1 MLPFTYV
8 CFWKCCTSIKALF
21 FLFTKFHNTKLR
33 SVPHG
38 TVRKVRLVC
47 IFITRT
53 NVPYPYL
60 SNNYV
65 PYKRTV
71 LFAEKWSV
79 PYRTCVPYRT
89 VLPSLLE
96 GLNAVKLQPTSR
108 RKNQSTLCT
117 RLIFRQSPSTFRF
130 EYEYFLRLKVLG
142 KLRVRVGYSEKLYSN
157 AVLEYSITAS
167 W

>member
-1 MLPFTYV
+1 MCIFPKLQSVMLPFTYV
-8 CFWKCCTSIKALF
+8 CFWKCSSCSQALF

-33 SVPHG
+33 TVPHG
-38 TVRKVRLVC
+38 TVRKVRLVR

-89 VLPSLLE
+89 VLPSL
-96 GLNAVKLQPTSR
+96 VK
-108 RKNQSTLCT
+108 
-117 RLIFRQSPSTFRF
+117 SPLSFI
-130 EYEYFLRLKVLG
+130 
-142 KLRVRVGYSEKLYSN
+142 
-157 AVLEYSITAS
+157 AVLNIMISSALSFSAVFSRSI
-167 W
+167 

>member
-1 MLPFTYV
+1 MCIFPKLQSVMLPFTYV
-8 CFWKCCTSIKALF
+8 CFWKCYTSIKALF

-33 SVPHG
+33 TVPHG
-38 TVRKVRLVC
+38 TVRKVRLVR

-71 LFAEKWSV
+71 LLAEKWSV

-89 VLPSLLE
+89 VRLYGSRNMPCCSSAEKKLIKLKNRATVYSL
-96 GLNAVKLQPTSR
+96 
-108 RKNQSTLCT
+108 C
-117 RLIFRQSPSTFRF
+117 
-130 EYEYFLRLKVLG
+130 
-142 KLRVRVGYSEKLYSN
+142 
-157 AVLEYSITAS
+157 
-167 W
+167 

>member
-1 MLPFTYV
+1 MCIFPKLQSVMLTFTYV

-21 FLFTKFHNTKLR
+21 FLFTKFHYTKLR
-33 SVPHG
+33 TVPHG
-38 TVRKVRLVC
+38 TVRKVRLVR

-89 VLPSLLE
+89 VLPSLVNSAALE
-96 GLNAVKLQPTSR
+96 
-108 RKNQSTLCT
+108 
-117 RLIFRQSPSTFRF
+117 LIKCDEKKKRVINKAKDQNPSSFP
-130 EYEYFLRLKVLG
+130 KSVL
-142 KLRVRVGYSEKLYSN
+142 
-157 AVLEYSITAS
+157 
-167 W
+167 